1 MNEEPLRRFHAEL
14 ERWARRPPERPAAL
28 ARGRVLARLESGS
41 RARRWQ
47 VPAAALLLAAL
58 ALGLSLTVPRRAPV
72 PPPARTD
79 TRLIVFQLQSG
90 TRVYFALPPEGSPK
104 GDLP

>member
-1 MNEEPLRRFHAEL
+1 MNEEPLHCFQAEL
-14 ERWARRPPERPAAL
+14 ERWARRPPERPAAVV
-28 ARGRVLARLESGS
+28 RGRVLARLESRSG
-41 RARRWQ
+41 ARRWQ

-58 ALGLSLTVPRRAPV
+58 ALGLSLTMPRSEPI

-90 TRVYFALPPEGSPK
+90 TKVYFALPPEGRPK